1 MQERRLMLDTKD
13 GAIMRL
19 VHVGW
24 HGEQKR
30 VVFWYYEM
38 GASNARMPRAGP
50 NKLDM
55 ERRDFCTHD
64 DAVEM
69 MRDFQQWK
77 EEKKLKFEPE
87 A

>member
-24 HGEQKR
+24 HREQKR

-55 ERRDFCTHD
+55 ERCDFCTHD

-69 MRDFQQWK
+69 MSDFQQWK

-87 A
+87 G